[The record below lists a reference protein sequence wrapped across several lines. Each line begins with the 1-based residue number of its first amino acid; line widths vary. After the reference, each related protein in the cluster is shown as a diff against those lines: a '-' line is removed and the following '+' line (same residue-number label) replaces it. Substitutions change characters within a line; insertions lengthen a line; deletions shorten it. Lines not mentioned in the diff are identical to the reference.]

1 MTLRKDEKPRQS
13 GTSRQSAQRS
23 RQPIPKPGKGEATPE
38 GIGSTEGQ
46 RGDDSTPDLK
56 RDESRDTTASD
67 IEKGSGSSLVHD
79 SVGAY
84 KERP

>member
-1 MTLRKDEKPRQS
+1 MTQRKDEKPSQS
-13 GTSRQSAQRS
+13 GTSQQSAQQS
-23 RQPIPKPGKGEATPE
+23 GKPTSKPGKVDGARE

-46 RGDDSTPDLK
+46 RGADSTPDLK
-56 RDESRDTTASD
+56 RSESRNTAAD
-67 IEKGSGSSLVHD
+67 VERGAGGESLVQD

>member
-1 MTLRKDEKPRQS
+1 MSQRKDEKPRQS
-13 GTSRQSAQRS
+13 GTSQESAQQS
-23 RQPIPKPGKGEATPE
+23 GKPIPNSGKADAAPQ

-46 RGDDSTPDLK
+46 RAADSTPDLK
-56 RDESRDTTASD
+56 RNDSRNTTSEVERGAGN
-67 IEKGSGSSLVHD
+67 ESLVHD

>member
-1 MTLRKDEKPRQS
+1 MTQRNDEKPRQS
-13 GTSRQSAQRS
+13 GTSQQSAQRS
-23 RQPIPKPGKGEATPE
+23 GKPTAKPGKGDAAPQ

-46 RGDDSTPDLK
+46 RGADSTPDLK
-56 RDESRDTTASD
+56 RSEPRNTASD
-67 IEKGSGSSLVHD
+67 VETGAESESLVQD